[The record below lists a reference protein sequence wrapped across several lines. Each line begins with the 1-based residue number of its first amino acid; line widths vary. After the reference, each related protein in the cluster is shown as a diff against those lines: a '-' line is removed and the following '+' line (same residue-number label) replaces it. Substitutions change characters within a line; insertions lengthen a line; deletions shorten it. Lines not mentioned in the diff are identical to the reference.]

1 MTMRSVTHNRYQ
13 LRALPRP
20 AGAARHGFTLVEIMI
35 ATAVMAVALF
45 AAAGNLLSLSQAHAA
60 QREDA
65 AVQILANQ
73 IIERIMGATFAQL
86 GQAIPANIQADQNA
100 WSWQR
105 RATPLPAA
113 VAIAYGQV
121 SAPGVALT
129 APINPPMGEYGFDP
143 ANPTDNPALPI
154 NPAYA
159 MYATTDLV
167 QLGLESQLSG
177 ISNLRVY
184 LEYYSM
190 NILNDMQAWQQ
201 AAVASPSSAMATM
214 QRTSW
219 MTEVGNVFLTDP
231 TQIPIPIVP
240 APAAGAF
247 PPLVTSNAPYISLP
261 AYTAPPYSATTPACL
276 PAPYS
281 GTNIFFPESASG
293 SNGMTQINLTQPAV
307 PTTSQNDAVM
317 VRVLIFWVSYAQ
329 GQRWHEVCVV
339 RRN

>member
-1 MTMRSVTHNRYQ
+1 MRSVTHNRYQ
-13 LRALPRP
+13 HRVLPRS

-73 IIERIMGATFAQL
+73 LIERIMGATFAQL

-121 SAPGVALT
+121 SAPNVALT
-129 APINPPMGEYGFDP
+129 APINPPLGEYGTDP
-143 ANPTDNPALPI
+143 
-154 NPAYA
+154 
-159 MYATTDLV
+159 MYATADLV
-167 QLGLESQLSG
+167 QLGIEGQLSG

-201 AAVASPSSAMATM
+201 AAIASPSSATATM

-247 PPLVTSNAPYISLP
+247 PPLVTSIAPYISAP
-261 AYTAPPYSATTPACL
+261 AFTAPPYSATTPACL